1 MNDASPSWS
10 QQRQSFA
17 VVGIGASAGGLEALQ
32 DLLRDASRDDPAA
45 YVIIQHLDPTHD
57 SVLAELLDRRTA
69 LSVQQA
75 TEGTR
80 LQPGCV
86 YTIPPGVGMA
96 MQDGCI
102 RLTEFDQPR
111 GLRRPIDDFFES
123 LAKDMGPASACVI
136 LSGTGADGTL
146 GLRAIKENGG
156 MCVVQEPRTARY
168 DGMPLSAE
176 STGLV
181 DFVLP
186 PERIVPAILQF
197 FQSSDTELAE
207 DAMLSDARHICQ
219 HLLDQTGHDFSGYK
233 MSTLVRRIR
242 RRLQVLNMTST
253 KDYLRHLT
261 RTPDE
266 CDALLNE
273 FLINVTRFFRDPEM
287 FQTLREKAIR
297 PMVQAADGEEIRV
310 WVPGCSS
317 GEEAYSVAMLVDA
330 EMRAAGVRPRFTVF
344 ASDIDKKMIDMAR
357 AGTYPISA
365 LADIPEEFRA
375 EYVTHRD
382 ALMQI
387 TPQLRDRVRFSLHS
401 VLRDPPFA
409 RVDLISCRNLLI
421 YLDEPLQSRILPL
434 FHYAIRPS
442 GFLFLGPSEGVR
454 REAAHFT
461 ELDRP
466 ARLFQRDDSL
476 ARLPM
481 DLPFSR
487 HEAGDRSR
495 SPAAQPLREPLSQ
508 DRQTQGAQRRVLERF
523 APASLQVSQ
532 SGEVIWTAGRLGRFL
547 SVDPTARKPVLAA
560 SIVHS
565 GLKDA
570 VSRALEQVGST
581 GRAVIARDLSA
592 RSDMGAQPVTLFAE
606 PLPDRSVLLVFSE
619 TGDYRAV
626 PETDDMDELL
636 VRESRNDMLEE
647 ELRRVQIELNGT
659 VEELETTNEELKSS
673 NEEMMSMNEE
683 LQSTNEE
690 LSTVNDELKS
700 KIDDLTAAN
709 SDLQNF
715 FLATKIPLLVV
726 DRNVR
731 VRNFTNAATQIFPLR
746 KSDHGRPLAD
756 VSNVFTSGALL
767 RMADEVVS
775 SGEAQSTELSE
786 TERDRVWRVDVKPYR
801 GPEGYLDGAMLVFE
815 DVTDLRDLRVEVER
829 QDERLRAVRSLARI
843 AVWQFDTVT
852 QKITIDDSSNLLGI
866 GQTAELPLSAFAALI
881 APHDRTDLIEDL
893 TACGT
898 GRDFRRVIAP
908 SSNALSD
915 VLLETSGQVFGTA
928 DETKR
933 VLGVMV
939 DVTSAQSA
947 AKLREAVIS
956 EMDHRVK
963 NLFTQISAM
972 LRMAARETDNAQ
984 EVVNEVSSRIN
995 ALARSHGLTTSRGR
1009 NEQVAL
1015 ESLVTTTLAPYRGA
1029 RVRIDGDDTVVQPAC
1044 VVPLSLIM
1052 HELATNAFK
1061 YGVLGPIDGSL
1072 SVSWQVEQDHV
1083 TLDWSEEY
1091 DSDQPEQGDGGGFG
1105 SILLEGAAAQIGS
1118 ALDIEQSP
1126 RSRRTRMCFDVEP
1139 LRTA

>member
-75 TEGTR
+75 SEGAR

-96 MQDGCI
+96 LQDGCI

-207 DAMLSDARHICQ
+207 DAMLSDARDICQ

-261 RTPDE
+261 RSPDE

-375 EYVTHRD
+375 DYVTHRD

-421 YLDEPLQSRILPL
+421 YLDEALQSRILPL

-487 HEAGDRSR
+487 HEAGSRSR

-532 SGEVIWTAGRLGRFL
+532 TGEVIWTAGRLGRFL

-647 ELRRVQIELNGT
+647 ELRRVQIELNAT

-700 KIDDLTAAN
+700 KIDDLTSAN

-715 FLATKIPLLVV
+715 FVATKIPLLVV
-726 DRNVR
+726 DRDVR
-731 VRNFTNAATQIFPLR
+731 VRNFTSAATQIFPLR

-756 VSNVFTSGALL
+756 VSNVFASGALL
-767 RMADEVVS
+767 RMASEVS
-775 SGEAQSTELSE
+775 ASGEAASTELTE
-786 TERDRVWRVDVKPYR
+786 AERDRVWRVDAKPYR
-801 GPEGYLDGAMLVFE
+801 GPEGHLDGAMLVFE
-815 DVTDLRDLRVEVER
+815 DVSDLRDLRVQIGR
-829 QDERLRAVRSLARI
+829 QEERLKAVRSLARI
-843 AVWQFDTVT
+843 AVWQFDTRS
-852 QKITIDDSSNLLGI
+852 QMLTIDDSSDLLGI
-866 GQTAELPLSAFAALI
+866 GRTAELPLSAFAALI
-881 APHDRTDLIEDL
+881 APEDRDGLVQDL
-893 TACGT
+893 TACGR

-908 SSNALSD
+908 SSDALSD
-915 VLLETSGQVFGTA
+915 VRLEAAGQVFGE
-928 DETKR
+928 DGEKPR

-972 LRMAARETDNAQ
+972 LRMAARETDDAQ
-984 EVVNEVSSRIN
+984 EVVSEVSSRIN
-995 ALARSHGLTTSRGR
+995 ALSRSHGMTTARGK
-1009 NEQVAL
+1009 NEQVL
-1015 ESLVTTTLAPYRGA
+1015 MEHLISTTLAPYRGA
-1029 RVRIDGDDTVVQPAC
+1029 RVRIDGDQTVIQPRQ
-1044 VVPLSLIM
+1044 VVPLSLIL

-1061 YGVLGPIDGSL
+1061 YGVLGSVAGTL
-1072 SVSWQVEQDHV
+1072 SVTWHQDGDLI
-1083 TLDWSEEY
+1083 TLDWAEAYE
-1091 DSDQPEQGDGGGFG
+1091 SDQPDPEEGGGFG
-1105 SILLEGAAAQIGS
+1105 SVLLEGAAAQVGS
-1118 ALDIEQSP
+1118 TLDIEQTP
-1126 RSRRTRMCFDVEP
+1126 RGRRTRLEFRGVSADG
-1139 LRTA
+1139 

>member
-1 MNDASPSWS
+1 MNDATPTWS

-32 DLLRDASRDDPAA
+32 DLLRDARREDPAA

-80 LQPGCV
+80 LQAGCV

-96 MQDGCI
+96 LKDGCLH
-102 RLTEFDQPR
+102 LTEFDQPR

-207 DAMLSDARHICQ
+207 DAMLADARDICQ

-253 KDYLRHLT
+253 KDYLRHLK
-261 RTPDE
+261 RTPEE

-287 FQTLREKAIR
+287 FETLREKAIR

-317 GEEAYSVAMLVDA
+317 GEEAYSVAMLIDA

-365 LADIPEEFRA
+365 LADIPEPFRH

-421 YLDEPLQSRILPL
+421 YLDESLQSRILPL
-434 FHYAIRPS
+434 FHYAIRPE
-442 GFLFLGPSEGVR
+442 GYLFLGPSEGVR
-454 REAAHFT
+454 RESVHFT

-466 ARLFQRDDSL
+466 ARLFQRDDSV

-481 DLPFSR
+481 DLPYSR
-487 HEAGDRSR
+487 QEAGERSR
-495 SPAAQPLREPLSQ
+495 SAAAQPLREPLSQ
-508 DRQTQGAQRRVLERF
+508 DRQSQGAQRRVLERF
-523 APASLQVSQ
+523 APASLQVSR
-532 SGEVIWTAGRLGRFL
+532 SGEVLWSAGRLGRFL

-570 VSRALEQVGST
+570 VSQALEQVAST
-581 GRAVIARDLSA
+581 GRAVVVRNLSA

-606 PLPDRSVLLVFSE
+606 PLADRSILLVFSE
-619 TGDYRAV
+619 TGDYRAT
-626 PETDDMDELL
+626 PEDDDDLDELH
-636 VRESRNDMLEE
+636 VRESRNDLLEE
-647 ELRRVQIELNGT
+647 ELRRMQIELNGA

-726 DRNVR
+726 DRDVR
-731 VRNFTNAATQIFPLR
+731 VRNFTSAATQIFPLR

-756 VSNVFTSGALL
+756 VSNVFASDKLL
-767 RMADEVVS
+767 RMASEVAS
-775 SGEAQSTELSE
+775 TGDAASTEL
-786 TERDRVWRVDVKPYR
+786 TEAGRDRVWRVDAKPYR
-801 GPEGYLDGAMLVFE
+801 GPDGHLDGAMLVFE
-815 DVTDLRDLRVEVER
+815 DVSDLRDLRVEIER
-829 QDERLRAVRSLARI
+829 QEERLNSVRSLARI
-843 AVWQFDTVT
+843 AVWQFDTQT
-852 QKITIDDSSNLLGI
+852 QMLTIDDSSDLLGV
-866 GQTAELPLSAFAALI
+866 GRTAELPLSAFAGLI
-881 APHDRTDLIEDL
+881 APEDRDGLVEDL
-893 TACGT
+893 TACGK

-915 VLLETSGQVFGTA
+915 VLLEASGQVFGS
-928 DETKR
+928 EGEKPR

-972 LRMAARETDNAQ
+972 LRMAARETDDAQ
-984 EVVNEVSSRIN
+984 EVVSEVSSRIN
-995 ALARSHGLTTSRGR
+995 ALSRSHGLTTARGR
-1009 NEQVAL
+1009 NEHVL
-1015 ESLVTTTLAPYRGA
+1015 IESLVQTTLAPYRGA
-1029 RVRIDGDDTVVQPAC
+1029 RVELDGDQTVIPPKQ
-1044 VVPLSLIM
+1044 VVPLSLIL

-1061 YGVLGPIDGSL
+1061 YGVLGSIDGTL
-1072 SVSWQVEQDHV
+1072 SVSWKQSGDQIR
-1083 TLDWSEEY
+1083 LDWAETY
-1091 DSDQPEQGDGGGFG
+1091 DQPQPDQGEGGGFG
-1105 SILLEGAAAQIGS
+1105 SVLLEGAAAQVGS
-1118 ALDIEQSP
+1118 ALDIEQTASC
-1126 RSRRTRMCFDVEP
+1126 RRTRLEFKGAP
-1139 LRTA
+1139 G